1 MILISNPDKSQWQE
15 ILKRPVM
22 NTENLFDTVRSV
34 IDRVKEEGDRAV
46 LDYEEKF
53 DKVVLASLAVSEEE
67 QQEAENLVSEDLK
80 AAIRLAKQNI
90 ETFHAAQRFEGKK
103 VQTQPGV
110 TCWQKAVA
118 IEKVGL
124 YIPGGTAPL
133 FSTVLMLAVPA
144 RIAGCKEIVLCTPPG
159 RDGKVHPAVLFAA
172 KVAGVNRIFKAG
184 GIQAI
189 AAMAYGTESVPKVY
203 KIFGPGN
210 QYVTAAKQLV
220 SLHDVAIDMPA
231 GPSEVEVLAD
241 ETANPIFVAADLLSQ
256 AEHGVDSQAIL
267 ITTSVELQQA
277 VKVEVERQLA
287 LLPRKEI
294 AEKSLANSKLIVVD
308 SMTEAIELTNAYAP
322 EHLIIETEDY
332 LSVAERIVNAGS
344 VFLGSLTPESAG
356 DYASGTN
363 HTLPTNGYAK
373 AYSGVSLD
381 SFIRKI
387 TFQEIKPEGLNIIG
401 PAIELMAANEQLDA
415 HKNAVSVR
423 LGQLENGNGKLKIE
437 S

>member
-90 ETFHAAQRFEGKK
+90 QTFHAAQRFEGKK

-220 SLHDVAIDMPA
+220 SLRDVAIDMPA

-423 LGQLENGNGKLKIE
+423 LGQLENEN
-437 S
+437 

>member
-1 MILISNPDKSQWQE
+1 MILVTYPDKAQWADL
-15 ILKRPVM
+15 LKRPVM
-22 NTENLFDTVRSV
+22 NTEDLFDTVRSV
-34 IDRVKEEGDRAV
+34 INRVKAEGDRAV
-46 LDYEEKF
+46 LAYEEQF
-53 DKVVLASLAVSEEE
+53 DKVQLASLAVSEEE
-67 QQEAENLVSEDLK
+67 WAEADSLIDEELK
-80 AAIRLAKQNI
+80 QAIRLAKQNI

-103 VQTQPGV
+103 VTTSAGV
-110 TCWQKAVA
+110 TCWQMAVP

-144 RIAGCKEIVLCTPPG
+144 KIAGCGEIVLCTPPG

-172 KVAGVNRIFKAG
+172 KVAGVSRIFKAG

-189 AAMAYGTESVPKVY
+189 ASMAYGTESVPRVY

-220 SLHDVAIDMPA
+220 SLRDVAIDMPA

-241 ETANPIFVAADLLSQ
+241 ETANPAFVAADLLSQ
-256 AEHGVDSQAIL
+256 AEHGVDSQAML
-267 ITTSVELQQA
+267 ITTSESLQQA
-277 VKVEVERQLA
+277 VKAEVERQLE

-294 AEKSLANSKLIVVD
+294 VSKSLANSKLIVVRSLD
-308 SMTEAIELTNAYAP
+308 EAIELTNAYAP
-322 EHLIIETEDY
+322 EHLIIETADY
-332 LSVAERIVNAGS
+332 LSVAERVVNAGS
-344 VFLGSLTPESAG
+344 VFLGHLSPESAG

-387 TFQEIKPEGLNIIG
+387 TFQEIQPEGIRHIG
-401 PAIELMAANEQLDA
+401 PAIEVMAANEHLDA
-415 HKNAVSVR
+415 HKNAITVR
-423 LGQLENGNGKLKIE
+423 LKALQ
-437 S
+437 

>member
-34 IDRVKEEGDRAV
+34 IDRVKEEGDPAV

-80 AAIRLAKQNI
+80 AAIRLAKQSI

-220 SLHDVAIDMPA
+220 SLRDVAIDMPA

-423 LGQLENGNGKLKIE
+423 LGQLENGNGN
-437 S
+437 

>member
-46 LDYEEKF
+46 RDYEEKF

-220 SLHDVAIDMPA
+220 SLRDVAIDMPA

-308 SMTEAIELTNAYAP
+308 SMAEAIELTNAYAP

-423 LGQLENGNGKLKIE
+423 LGQLENGNE
-437 S
+437 N